1 MRTSGITF
9 CLALAASMT
18 PAGVVSAAEPPLSI
32 GTTGLLVLEPPGEA
46 TAAKIAAS
54 LSSDGAGVRGAAAR
68 VAGARSPEGG
78 CASLKAALDAE
89 KDKEAAREEIR
100 AIATLCP
107 DASAFLTGK
116 LATLPAPLPAEVAYA
131 LARRLGLGAGP
142 LAFGALRGALESP
155 VGAERFF
162 RIAVRGTPEN
172 ATSLALMAAGADDAG
187 AFRAIAR
194 NAYRDGVL
202 PSPEVL
208 RTAMASPNDGI
219 AAAAAWL
226 AALSNAGRTRVERAT
241 WAPLPPRAESADPD
255 LIFALDVLRRVAGG
269 PPPAAAP
276 WLQALREGTSVGL
289 DDVPATH
296 PLFGFLIGEE
306 KAALA
311 ARKAPVSGA
320 RALARP
326 RTVVKQG
333 RGDPRPVT
341 ERAPLVRTVTD
352 LPRGVAAGVAQV
364 SGCSPSIPAIALA
377 EVTFRPNGTPEAVK
391 PLFMPADT
399 GCRRTALA
407 LFALSLPPGDY
418 VPPAGAPDRLAV
430 VFDPDAL
437 DAIDEDAVDTP
448 DVRTIMRG
456 GPVAEPKEIRR
467 VKPEYPESLR
477 RARQEGVVVLTARI
491 DTQGRVKD
499 VRIVEPAGTLAALQ
513 RDGTTLDLEALR
525 SVARWR
531 YEPARLAGIPVPVLL
546 TTTVSFSVSGA
557 GMPLSSP
564 SMLH

>member
-1 MRTSGITF
+1 MRATYRWLGPAF
-9 CLALAASMT
+9 AALAVACLAHS
-18 PAGVVSAAEPPLSI
+18 AEPPLSI
-32 GTTGLLVLEPPGEA
+32 GTAALLVLEPPGEA
-46 TAAKIAAS
+46 TAAKIAAG
-54 LSSDGAGVRGAAAR
+54 LSSDQAGVRGAAAR
-68 VAGARSPEGG
+68 VAGARSPESG
-78 CASLKAALDAE
+78 CASLKATLDAE
-89 KDKEAAREEIR
+89 KDPEAAREEIR
-100 AIATLCP
+100 AIASVCP
-107 DASAFLTGK
+107 DASLFLTGK
-116 LATLPAPLPAEVAYA
+116 LPGLPRALPTEVAYA

-142 LAFGALRGALESP
+142 LAFGVLRGALDSP
-155 VGAERFF
+155 VSAERFF
-162 RIAVRGTPEN
+162 RIAARGAPEN
-172 ATSLALMAAGADDAG
+172 ATSLALMAVGADDAG

-226 AALSNAGRTRVERAT
+226 AALSNAARASAERAT
-241 WAPLPPRAESADPD
+241 WASLPLRADSADPD
-255 LIFALDVLRRVAGG
+255 LLFALDVLRRVAGG
-269 PPPAAAP
+269 APPAAAP
-276 WLQALREGTSVGL
+276 WLQALREGASVGL

-296 PLFGFLIGEE
+296 PVFVFLTGDE

-326 RTVVKQG
+326 RTVVKLG
-333 RGDPRPVT
+333 RGSPRPVA

-352 LPRGVAAGVAQV
+352 LPHGVAAGLAAV
-364 SGCSPSIPAIALA
+364 SGCMLSIPAIALA
-377 EVTFRPNGTPEAVK
+377 EVTVRANGTPEVVK
-391 PLFMPADT
+391 PLFMPADA
-399 GCRRTALA
+399 GCRKTALA

-418 VPPAGAPDRLAV
+418 FPPAGAPDRLAV

-437 DAIDEDAVDTP
+437 DAIDEDAVGTP
-448 DVRTIMRG
+448 DVRTIVTG

-477 RARQEGVVVLTARI
+477 RARQGGVVVLTARI

-499 VRIVEPAGTLAALQ
+499 VRVVEPAGSLSVLL
-513 RDGTTLDLEALR
+513 RDGTTIDLEALR

-531 YEPARLAGIPVPVLL
+531 YEPARLAGVPVPVHLSVS
-546 TTTVSFSVSGA
+546 VSFSVSGA